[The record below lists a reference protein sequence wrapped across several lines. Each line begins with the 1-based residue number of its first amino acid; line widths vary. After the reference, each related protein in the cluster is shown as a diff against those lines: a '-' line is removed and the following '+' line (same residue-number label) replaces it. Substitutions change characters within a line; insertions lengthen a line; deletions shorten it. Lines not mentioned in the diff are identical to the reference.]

1 MGVPE
6 GQETERGAQR
16 IFEESVDQNFPNL
29 MKNLIIQI
37 QKAQQALSRL
47 DSRKSSPR
55 YVLVK
60 LSETKEK
67 EKLLIA
73 SGEK

>member
-47 DSRKSSPR
+47 DNN
-55 YVLVK
+55 K
-60 LSETKEK
+60 LGKK
-67 EKLLIA
+67 
-73 SGEK
+73 GENCVAI

>member
-55 YVLVK
+55 HVLVK